1 MSLHQI
7 LLFVHLLSVAV
18 VLGMG
23 FTNIIGFRVA
33 RNVSAEMAQGIA
45 KLREASIMYADIFVT
60 LLVLAGLGLL
70 WNRGG
75 TDGLSFWFQIKMA
88 AVVVW
93 LGAFIF
99 MRVTIARFLKSRD
112 MSVLPR
118 IRMLAHTAITGAVV
132 ALFCAVMTFA
142 G

>member
-7 LLFVHLLSVAV
+7 LLFVHLFSVAI

-33 RNVSAEMAQGIA
+33 KGLAPEMAQGIA
-45 KLREASIMYADIFVT
+45 KLREATLRYADIFVT
-60 LLVLAGLGLL
+60 LLVLAGLSLL

-75 TDGLSFWFQIKMA
+75 TEGLSSWFHIKMA

-93 LGAFIF
+93 LGGFIY
-99 MRVTIARFLKSRD
+99 MRISIARFLKTRD
-112 MSVLPR
+112 MTILPR
-118 IRMLAHTAITGAVV
+118 IKTIAHVAITGAAV